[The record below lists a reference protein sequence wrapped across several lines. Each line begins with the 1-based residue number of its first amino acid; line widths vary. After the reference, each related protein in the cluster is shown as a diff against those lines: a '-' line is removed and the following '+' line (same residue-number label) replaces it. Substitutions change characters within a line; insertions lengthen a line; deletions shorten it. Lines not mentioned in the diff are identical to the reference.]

1 MLLFLV
7 NCRPLHIGDSLC
19 ISRASSCART
29 CSIHS
34 TRNLQVACGMESVCK
49 SPFLLVYLGD
59 EFLLC
64 KCSACKSCYFME
76 KIIKKLF
83 VSGRFSMM
91 SNTIYEKINVKDNNF
106 ANMFRMDTNS
116 T

>member
-1 MLLFLV
+1 
-7 NCRPLHIGDSLC
+7 
-19 ISRASSCART
+19 
-29 CSIHS
+29 
-34 TRNLQVACGMESVCK
+34 
-49 SPFLLVYLGD
+49 
-59 EFLLC
+59 
-64 KCSACKSCYFME
+64 ME

-106 ANMFRMDTNS
+106 AYMFRMDTNS